1 MRLIRAIYGLYK
13 GGISIKAKR
22 RLFRFAM
29 LGVSGLL
36 TAITLIV
43 TELGLIEWISLIP
56 LMLFLID
63 DGKTDDLRKRGI
75 YGYGFFFF
83 FCYYVVT
90 YHWFFNL
97 YPLDWVVG
105 MTPAAAIVVCM
116 LACVGLSI
124 LYALFGATVL
134 LITKVMIRTEFLRTH
149 KLFRPFV
156 IAALWAVYEWW
167 QTFGWWG
174 VPWAR
179 LAVGQTYYIVGVQ
192 TASLFGPF
200 FITFALVLVN
210 ALLAQVIREREN
222 ISAVRVLSAIAGGV
236 LVFQYGVG
244 TVLYFVNNDSENT
257 VRVAAVQGNLDSNE
271 KWDANSTKI
280 TIETYT
286 KYTLEAAE
294 KGATVVVWPESAFP
308 YQVSENNAMGEFCSD
323 LAKEASVT
331 ILVGAFTRNSE
342 NEELNSLIC
351 ILPDGSFH
359 ETVYSKQRLVPF
371 GEFVPMRDFF
381 SAIVPPL
388 AELVMVDDDFVP
400 GDGPNI
406 ISTAGINIGGLICF
420 DSIYEE
426 LTRQSVLSGAQ
437 IICLGTNDAWFSRSS
452 ARYIHNSQAQLRAIE
467 SGRYIARA
475 ANTGASM
482 IINSKGEIVCELE
495 PLTDGVL
502 VEDIC
507 VNDNVTLYTRIG
519 NLFVYLLI
527 AFLTFVV
534 GCSVYKRIRKKADEI
549 G

>member
-1 MRLIRAIYGLYK
+1 
-13 GGISIKAKR
+13 
-22 RLFRFAM
+22 M
-29 LGVSGLL
+29 LGISGLL
-36 TAITLIV
+36 TATTLIV

-63 DGKTDDLRKRGI
+63 DSKTEDLRKRGI
-75 YGYGFFFF
+75 FGYGFFFF

-124 LYALFGATVL
+124 VYALFGATVT
-134 LITKVMIRTEFLRTH
+134 LITKVAVRTEFFTRY
-149 KLFRPFV
+149 KLLRPFV
-156 IAALWAVYEWW
+156 IAAMWAVYEWW

-192 TASLFGPF
+192 TASMFGPF
-200 FITFALVLVN
+200 FITFALALVN
-210 ALLAQVIREREN
+210 ALLAQVITERKN
-222 ISAVRVLSAIAGGV
+222 ISAVRVLSIIAGAV
-236 LVFQYGVG
+236 IVFQYGVG
-244 TVLYFVNNDSENT
+244 TVLYFVDGDSEKT

-271 KWDANSTKI
+271 KWDSNSARI

-286 KYTLEAAE
+286 KYTREAAE
-294 KGATVVVWPESAFP
+294 KGAEIVVWPESALP
-308 YQVSENNAMGEFCSD
+308 YQVSENNAMGEFCSG
-323 LAKEASVT
+323 LAKETGVT
-331 ILVGAFTRNSE
+331 ILVGAFTKNGE
-342 NEELNSLIC
+342 GEELNSLIC
-351 ILPDGSFH
+351 VLPDGSFH

-371 GEFVPMRDFF
+371 GEFVPMREFF
-381 SAIVPPL
+381 SVIVPPL

-400 GDGPNI
+400 GDGANI
-406 ISTAGINIGGLICF
+406 INTAGINIGGLICF

-426 LTRQSVLSGAQ
+426 LTRQSVLGGAE

-482 IINSKGEIVCELE
+482 IINSKGEIISELE

-507 VNDNVTLYTRIG
+507 VNDSITLYTRIG
-519 NLFVYLLI
+519 NLFVYLLV
-527 AFLTFVV
+527 AFLLAVFGYSAYLGV
-534 GCSVYKRIRKKADEI
+534 RKKSPKK
-549 G
+549 

>member
-1 MRLIRAIYGLYK
+1 ML
-13 GGISIKAKR
+13 GIS
-22 RLFRFAM
+22 
-29 LGVSGLL
+29 SLL
-36 TAITLIV
+36 TASTLIY
-43 TELGLIEWISLIP
+43 TKLGLIEWISLIP

-63 DGKTDDLRKRGI
+63 DGKTADLKKRGI

-97 YPLDWVVG
+97 YPLDWIAG
-105 MTPAAAIVVCM
+105 MTPAAAMIVCM

-134 LITKVMIRTEFLRTH
+134 LITKVMLRTEFLTRQ
-149 KLFRPFV
+149 KLLRPFV
-156 IAALWAVYEWW
+156 IAAMWAVYEWW

-210 ALLAQVIREREN
+210 ALISQAITERTN
-222 ISAVRVLSAIAGGV
+222 ISSVRVLSCIAVGI

-244 TVLYFVNNDSENT
+244 TVLYFTDRDSDST

-271 KWDANSTKI
+271 KWDANSTRI

-294 KGATVVVWPESAFP
+294 KGATIVVWPESAFP
-308 YQVSENNAMGEFCSD
+308 YQVSESNSMGLLCSN
-323 LAKEASVT
+323 LAKQAGVT
-331 ILVGAFTRNSE
+331 ILVGAFTKNDDGQ
-342 NEELNSLIC
+342 ELNSLIC
-351 ILPDGSFH
+351 VLPDGSFH

-371 GEFVPMRDFF
+371 GEFVPMREFF
-381 SAIVPPL
+381 STVVPPL
-388 AELVMVDDDFVP
+388 AELVMTDDDFAP
-400 GDGPNI
+400 GEGPNI
-406 ISTAGINIGGLICF
+406 ISTSGIDIGGLVCF

-437 IICLGTNDAWFSRSS
+437 IICLGTNDAWFSRSA

-482 IINSKGEIVCELE
+482 IINSKGEIISELE

-507 VNDNVTLYTRIG
+507 VNDNLTLYTRIG
-519 NLFVYLLI
+519 NLCVYLMI
-527 AFLTFVV
+527 AFLVAVAGF
-534 GCSVYKRIRKKADEI
+534 SVADKIAKNKEKNTMS
-549 G
+549 